1 MDGVSSLLLQSPS
14 VQFNVTGPHIRSDVG
29 GRQAAHSNG
38 NRHTDLFMFMEAGPF
53 ARITGGNYP
62 A

>member
-1 MDGVSSLLLQSPS
+1 ME
-14 VQFNVTGPHIRSDVG
+14 FNIAGPRIHSDVG
-29 GRQAAHSNG
+29 GKQTVHSDG
-38 NRHTDLFMFMEAGPF
+38 DRHTDPFMFMEAGPF